1 MKCLKYGDDTELINF
16 PTTSNYFS
24 REMEDDDT
32 FVWAG
37 FAKPGKHTVVISDPI
52 NPDGPQQETFLVDVR
67 KTDLVKAKAPAP
79 EDAKEIQQQ
88 GASRLDYAILFSN

>member
-1 MKCLKYGDDTELINF
+1 MKCLRYPNDSEVINM

-52 NPDGPQQETFLVDVR
+52 NPNGPIQETFLVEVR
-67 KTDLVKAKAPAP
+67 NGEL
-79 EDAKEIQQQ
+79 I
-88 GASRLDYAILFSN
+88 